1 MSHTSEDQEI
11 RVVTMQK
18 RTPPPRKRSRSSQ
31 VPRPSIRRLPLGSL
45 RVFVAVAQ
53 HLSFTRAADALGVTA
68 SAVSVQIRT
77 LEEYLARPLFRRNG
91 REVHVTA
98 EGQTLLPRVQQAL
111 EQLEHAI
118 DDARTERDAGA
129 LKLSTVGSYL
139 QQWLLPRLPR
149 FRAKHGDVDLHLHS
163 SSDIV
168 DFMREDFQL
177 AIRFGTG
184 GWPNVQAEKLLDEWV
199 LPVCSPALYAKY
211 GPLQSSDDLR
221 RYPLLHSVSEPW
233 TVWLFDG
240 RATEQASDFRGSMF
254 DDSHALVRMSVQGA
268 GLALARWSLVADE
281 IANGTLVRASAKAIP
296 WDRSYWLV
304 YPPRTA
310 ELPAVKAF
318 SDWIKAESTAFARP
332 SSAVL

>member
-1 MSHTSEDQEI
+1 MRHTSDDQEI
-11 RVVTMQK
+11 KAVTMQK
-18 RTPPPRKRSRSSQ
+18 RAPPRKRSRPGQ
-31 VPRPSIRRLPLGSL
+31 PLPRSLRRLPLGSL

-53 HLSFTRAADALGVTA
+53 HLSFTRAADSLGVTA

-98 EGQTLLPRVQQAL
+98 EGQRLLPRVQQAL

-118 DDARTERDAGA
+118 DDARTERHAQA
-129 LKLSTVGSYL
+129 LKLSTVASYL

-149 FRAKHGDVDLHLHS
+149 FRAQHGDVDLHLHS
-163 SSDIV
+163 SSNVV
-168 DFMREDFQL
+168 DFLREDFQL
-177 AIRFGTG
+177 AVRFGKG
-184 GWPNVQAEKLLDEWV
+184 SWPNVQAEKLMDEWV

-211 GPLQSSDDLR
+211 GPLRSSDDLR

-233 TVWLFDG
+233 TFWLFDG
-240 RATEQASDFRGSMF
+240 HATEEASAFRGSMF
-254 DDSHALVRMSVQGA
+254 DDSHAVVRMSVQGA

-296 WDRSYWLV
+296 WDINYWLV

-318 SDWIKAESTAFARP
+318 SDWIKAEAAAFAKP
-332 SSAVL
+332 SGAVI